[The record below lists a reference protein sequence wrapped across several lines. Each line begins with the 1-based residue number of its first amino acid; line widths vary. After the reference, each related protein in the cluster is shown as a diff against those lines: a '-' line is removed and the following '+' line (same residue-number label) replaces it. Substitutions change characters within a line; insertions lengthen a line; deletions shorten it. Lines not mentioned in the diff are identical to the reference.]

1 MTDSTTLREIRPELS
16 AYVGDALLGISLGPR
31 LSDEIGDAVRWVM
44 RINATSFRPYEKAR
58 ADNPGFEKRCSLEL
72 VSSSGLAECLGNARL
87 ERLYGRKRDLLSQR
101 CKFLGLL
108 GECLELL
115 A

>member
-1 MTDSTTLREIRPELS
+1 MRFWAIC
-16 AYVGDALLGISLGPR
+16 LGPQF
-31 LSDEIGDAVRWVM
+31 SDEIGDAVRWVM

-58 ADNPGFEKRCSLEL
+58 AITRASKKRCGLEP

-87 ERLYGRKRDLLSQR
+87 ERLYGRKRDLLSQG
-101 CKFLGLL
+101 CKSLGLL